1 MYILPTDLLSWQK
14 FISFCPTLFSVSEHS
29 KIDSNY
35 MQSLC
40 CSLAAPGLRSYKP
53 KLEARLESQKMQLAL
68 EKFGTI
74 QMQKTKH
81 EKNNPQVASYE
92 VDSAINLD
100 LTAPI

>member
-1 MYILPTDLLSWQK
+1 MHHVQIKISCIYSQQTFCHGRSLFLSALLY
-14 FISFCPTLFSVSEHS
+14 SVSVHS

-53 KLEARLESQKMQLAL
+53 KLEAHLESQKMQLAL

-74 QMQKTKH
+74 QMQKKKTQ
-81 EKNNPQVASYE
+81 PTS
-92 VDSAINLD
+92 SIL
-100 LTAPI
+100 